1 MTGHHTI
8 TIARALVATVC
19 LSVGA
24 CEASEPPDP
33 SNAGVGGT
41 SASGGMGGLGGA
53 PSGGSGGASLNP
65 IAGAMGGAPPPGM
78 SGSGATSGSAGVMS
92 EGGAGGSEPP
102 DAGPPPDLSAE
113 IYDEGTL
120 PRFDITLPPS
130 SITALGA
137 DSETYVTADLRY
149 GDELV
154 SNIGV
159 RIKGEGS
166 FRTLEEKTAFKVKL
180 DEFVPL
186 QTFRGLRRMTFNN
199 MVEDPSFLAERMAY
213 AVFRAADL
221 PAPRCNS
228 ALIYV
233 NDQFYGVYANVEAED
248 KTFLRRWF
256 ADENGNLYEEGQED
270 FVSGAEMTFDLETNE
285 LDDDRSDL
293 RGMIET
299 FESTTPATFLTAMS
313 AVLDT
318 EQFLRFTAAEAL
330 VNQWDMYGY
339 TVFYPNNFRLYHDPT
354 SSKFVFLPWG
364 MDMSM
369 KPYRDSGKPHIAI
382 YELARSIDRPRGP
395 VTAGLMFQRCLE
407 SDQCT
412 AQYTAAVREVL
423 AIYESADLEAKA
435 EAYYQQIKP
444 HVAMDERREYSDEQ
458 FEAGYDA
465 LVTTIRTRGDAV
477 RADID

>member
-1 MTGHHTI
+1 
-8 TIARALVATVC
+8 
-19 LSVGA
+19 
-24 CEASEPPDP
+24 
-33 SNAGVGGT
+33 
-41 SASGGMGGLGGA
+41 
-53 PSGGSGGASLNP
+53 
-65 IAGAMGGAPPPGM
+65 MGGAELPGM
-78 SGSGATSGSAGVMS
+78 SGSGAISGSAGVMS
-92 EGGAGGSEPP
+92 EAGAGGSEPP

-113 IYDEGTL
+113 IYDEATL
-120 PRFDITLPPS
+120 PRFDITLPES
-130 SITALGA
+130 SIAALRA
-137 DSETYVTADLRY
+137 DSETYVAADLRY

-154 SNIGV
+154 SNIGI

-166 FRTLEEKTAFKVKL
+166 FRTLDEKTAFKLKL
-180 DEFVPL
+180 DELVPM

-199 MVEDPSFLAERMAY
+199 MVEDPSFLAERLAY

-256 ADENGNLYEEGQED
+256 ADEDGNLYEEGQED
-270 FVSGAEMTFDLETNE
+270 FTPGAELAFDLETNE
-285 LDDDRSDL
+285 LENDRSDL
-293 RGMIET
+293 RAMIEA
-299 FESTTPATFLTAMS
+299 FQSATPASFLSAMS

-318 EQFLRFTAAEAL
+318 EHFLRFTAAEAL

-382 YELARSIDRPRGP
+382 YELARRYDSPRGQ
-395 VTAGLMFQRCLE
+395 VTAGLMLQRCLE
-407 SDQCT
+407 SEPCT
-412 AQYTAAVREVL
+412 AEYTAAVRELLV
-423 AIYESADLEAKA
+423 IYEDADLEAKA
-435 EAYYQQIKP
+435 AAYYEQIKP
-444 HVAMDERREYSDEQ
+444 HVALDERREYSDEQ

-465 LVTTIRTRGDAV
+465 LVTTIRTRGDAI